1 MSNWTTDDVDFMD
14 EGELKEALATLGVT
28 VAGNESVDE
37 LRQKE
42 LEALPKEEL
51 KKPSDPKSTAPSVA
65 EAGASSSAPA
75 ERPAAGAAPAA
86 EPTETAQQWTE
97 NDLELGATTS

>member
-1 MSNWTTDDVDFMD
+1 MSNWTTDDVEFMD

-37 LRQKE
+37 LRQKA

-51 KKPSDPKSTAPSVA
+51 KKPSDRGPRRRRWPRST
-65 EAGASSSAPA
+65 
-75 ERPAAGAAPAA
+75 R
-86 EPTETAQQWTE
+86 
-97 NDLELGATTS
+97 